1 MSIKDILV
9 HVDLSP
15 ACDERVRLAMRLAK
29 RFKANL
35 IGAFGLPSSE
45 MVAPP
50 ESGAAAIAVVTWLAE
65 LEEAAARLGQQ
76 FVANLRDAGIDGTWV
91 AKHGPAGLEIARLAR
106 MTDLVVLG
114 QRDPDHSTALTTP
127 EDVVLACGRPV
138 LMVPYAGRFDDVGE
152 NAIIAWNGSRE
163 SARAAHDGLP
173 LLGRAKKVLV
183 LSINPEPDQE
193 ELRDGL
199 VRNLIHHG
207 LDASSETHVVNGAS
221 PAEVVLSH
229 VANIGGDLV
238 VMGAYGHSRLRETI
252 LGGMTRDILRG
263 MTVPVLMAH

>member
-1 MSIKDILV
+1 L
-9 HVDLSP
+9 
-15 ACDERVRLAMRLAK
+15 
-29 RFKANL
+29 
-35 IGAFGLPSSE
+35 E
-45 MVAPP
+45 MVPPP
-50 ESGAAAIAVVTWLAE
+50 ESGAAAVAVVTWPADLQ
-65 LEEAAARLGQQ
+65 EAAAKRGQQ
-76 FVANLRDAGIDGTWV
+76 FVATLRDEGIDGTWV
-91 AKHGPAGLEIARLAR
+91 AKHGPARLQIARLAR

-114 QRDPDHSTALTTP
+114 QRDPDHLTALTTP

-138 LMVPYAGRFDDVGE
+138 LMVPYAGRFDDVGK

-173 LLGRAKKVLV
+173 LLGTAKNVLV

-207 LDASSETHVVNGAS
+207 LHASSETDVVKGSS
-221 PAEVVLSH
+221 PAEVVLPH

-238 VMGAYGHSRLRETI
+238 VMGAYGRSRLRETI
-252 LGGMTRDILRG
+252 LG
-263 MTVPVLMAH
+263 A

>member
-1 MSIKDILV
+1 LYIKDILV

-15 ACDERVRLAMRLAK
+15 ACDARVRLAMRLAQ

-35 IGAFGLPSSE
+35 TGAFVLPSME

-50 ESGAAAIAVVTWLAE
+50 ESGAAAIAVVNWLTE
-65 LEEAAARLGQQ
+65 LEEAAAKRGQR
-76 FVANLRDAGIDGTWV
+76 FLATLRDQGIDGTWV
-91 AKHGPAGLEIARLAR
+91 AKHGPARLQITRLAR
-106 MTDLVVLG
+106 MVDLVVLG
-114 QRDPDHSTALTTP
+114 QRDPDHLTALTTP

-138 LMVPYAGRFDDVGE
+138 LMVPFAGRFDDVGD

-163 SARAAHDGLP
+163 SARAAHDALP
-173 LLGRAKKVLV
+173 LLGTAKEALV

-193 ELRDGL
+193 ELQDGL
-199 VRNLIHHG
+199 VRNLTHHG
-207 LDASSETHVVNGAS
+207 LHASSETGVVNGSS

-229 VANIGGDLV
+229 VADIGGDLL
-238 VMGAYGHSRLRETI
+238 VMGAYGHSRLQETL
-252 LGGMTRDILRG
+252 LGGMTRDILRS